1 MTGVTASQTGR
12 RRLGV
17 HPAIRRVVA
26 SAGVAGGLGLVPWL
40 VVLAGSRSHVT
51 AGLSC
56 GGGPWGCLGLAII
69 ASLAALLA
77 IVILAW
83 PLLYAAGVRPA
94 WPVALIGPIVALVA
108 SREYMKLADGG
119 LLTSLWF
126 VLAISYAAAAVISAP
141 RLYRYWS
148 AVVGIAVVALYILN
162 RVAGGI

>member
-1 MTGVTASQTGR
+1 MTCVAPSQTGR

-26 SAGVAGGLGLVPWL
+26 SAGVAGGLGLVLGL

-51 AGLSC
+51 SRLTC
-56 GGGPWGCLGLAII
+56 GGPWGCLGLAVI
-69 ASLAALLA
+69 AGLAALLA

-83 PLLYAAGVRPA
+83 PLLYAARVRPA
-94 WPVALIGPIVALVA
+94 WPVALIGPMVALAA
-108 SREYMKLADGG
+108 SREYLKLADRS
-119 LLTSLWF
+119 LLASLWL

-148 AVVGIAVVALYILN
+148 AVVGIAVVALYVLN